1 MLTNAKGLQT
11 KLCMQTGNIMLR
23 YYYPISA
30 KNIGHY
36 QAMAIRNV
44 NIETFRNKA
53 GRTVTFAV
61 LNLYGPSVT
70 VMDEYRR
77 IQRVLMRTACDLK
90 IKEQVQ
96 KKANLLF

>member
-1 MLTNAKGLQT
+1 MNTNEKGLKT
-11 KLCMQTGNIMLR
+11 VLCMQTGNVRLR

-36 QAMAIRNV
+36 QAMSIMNV
-44 NIETFRNKA
+44 SIETFRNKA

-77 IQRVLMRTACDLK
+77 IQNLLMRTACDLK
-90 IKEQVQ
+90 IKEQAQ
-96 KKANLLF
+96 KKARLLY